1 MADDRRVLPMGD
13 RAWLVEL
20 PDLDDALRLFESVA
34 AAHLTGVVEAVPAA
48 RTVLVKFD
56 PLTTTADELGTRLA
70 SLPAAR
76 GAAASGRLVTIAV
89 LYDGDD
95 LAEVAEL
102 LGLSESEVIDR
113 HTAAT
118 YRVAFGGFAPGF
130 AYLTGG
136 DLIFDVP
143 RRSSPRTRI
152 AAGSVALAGRFS
164 AV

>member
-20 PDLDDALRLFESVA
+20 PDLDDALRLFASLT
-34 AAHLTGVVEAVPAA
+34 AAHLPGVVEAVPAA

-70 SLPAAR
+70 SLPAAP

-95 LAEVAEL
+95 LAE
-102 LGLSESEVIDR
+102 
-113 HTAAT
+113 
-118 YRVAFGGFAPGF
+118 
-130 AYLTGG
+130 
-136 DLIFDVP
+136 
-143 RRSSPRTRI
+143 
-152 AAGSVALAGRFS
+152 
-164 AV
+164 